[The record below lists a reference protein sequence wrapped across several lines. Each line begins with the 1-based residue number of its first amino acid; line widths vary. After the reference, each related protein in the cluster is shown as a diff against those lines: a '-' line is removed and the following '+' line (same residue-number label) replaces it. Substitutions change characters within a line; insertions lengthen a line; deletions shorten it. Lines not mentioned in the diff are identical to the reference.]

1 MKAIVLVA
9 ATAAMISAI
18 SPAMSQTK
26 AQQTKAQQ
34 ARESSGE
41 ANSQKQLGGLKRDR
55 RISHA
60 IARHG
65 PNRLHHRQAS
75 SSSPS

>member
-18 SPAMSQTK
+18 SPAMS
-26 AQQTKAQQ
+26 QTKAQQ